1 MMNILQTRSDL
12 LLGKT
17 IFDMNLNVGYY
28 ARVSTDKN
36 DQLNSLENQS
46 NYFREMIDEN
56 KNWHL
61 VGEYI
66 DEGISGKEVKKRE
79 NFLRMIHDAKNKKFD
94 LILTK
99 SVSRFARNTVDSI
112 NYVDILLKYEVGVYF
127 LNDNINTF
135 YSDSEFR
142 LTLMASIAQDELRKL
157 SESVQFGLAQS
168 IKRGVV
174 LGGNN
179 LIGYHK
185 NKGKLTINKEEAN
198 IIKDIYK
205 IFSKDLYT
213 YQDISDK
220 IYSKYHKKIDATTI
234 RRILKNY
241 KYKGYYCGGKTK
253 VINYKTSIRQNIPKN
268 NWIIYKDENIPP
280 IIEEKLWNKV
290 QKIIEKRKKT
300 PSKYANKLYCQNHHQ
315 YLTIKRKK
323 YQNKIY
329 TYYICPSC
337 CSFKEEF
344 FSKFPPFSKIIIEKK
359 EKDYLLKVIDK

>member
-1 MMNILQTRSDL
+1 
-12 LLGKT
+12 
-17 IFDMNLNVGYY
+17 
-28 ARVSTDKN
+28 
-36 DQLNSLENQS
+36 
-46 NYFREMIDEN
+46 
-56 KNWHL
+56 
-61 VGEYI
+61 
-66 DEGISGKEVKKRE
+66 
-79 NFLRMIHDAKNKKFD
+79 
-94 LILTK
+94 
-99 SVSRFARNTVDSI
+99 
-112 NYVDILLKYEVGVYF
+112 
-127 LNDNINTF
+127 
-135 YSDSEFR
+135 
-142 LTLMASIAQDELRKL
+142 MASIAQDELRKL

-213 YQDISDK
+213 YQDISNK

-300 PSKYANKLYCQNHHQ
+300 PSKYANKLYCQTHQ
-315 YLTIKRKK
+315 KYLKNKTKK
-323 YQNKIY
+323 YKNKIY
-329 TYYICPSC
+329 SYYICPLCS
-337 CSFKEEF
+337 SFKEEF
-344 FSKFPPFSKIIIEKK
+344 FSKFLPFSKIIIEKK
-359 EKDYLLKVIDK
+359 EEEYLLKVIAEKPKT